1 MKNTENTDIDELF
14 TMMLRDVESNK
25 DYDRAEQIEG
35 CLELFM
41 QENNLAGALV
51 EKAIFLY
58 LKLTLDKELVQKEV
72 VRKDHFFLS
81 TGHFCCSSYIPSEY
95 ENNN

>member
-1 MKNTENTDIDELF
+1 MKNTTNSNIDEQF

-25 DYDRAEQIEG
+25 DCDRAEQIEG

-41 QENNLAGALV
+41 QENNLAESLV

-72 VRKDHFFLS
+72 VRKDYFFLS
-81 TGHFCCSSYIPSEY
+81 TGHSYCNGYISSEY